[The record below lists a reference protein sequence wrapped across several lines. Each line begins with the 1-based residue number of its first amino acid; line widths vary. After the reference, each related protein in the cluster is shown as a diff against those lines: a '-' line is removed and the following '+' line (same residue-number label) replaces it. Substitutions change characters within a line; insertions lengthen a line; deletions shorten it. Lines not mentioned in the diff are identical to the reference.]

1 MILLETVACMCCSY
15 LAVTNILVVEAVCEQ
30 HILQLGRLGGGG
42 GGGERTVVM

>member
-1 MILLETVACMCCSY
+1 MMLLETVARICCSY

-42 GGGERTVVM
+42 GGERTVVT